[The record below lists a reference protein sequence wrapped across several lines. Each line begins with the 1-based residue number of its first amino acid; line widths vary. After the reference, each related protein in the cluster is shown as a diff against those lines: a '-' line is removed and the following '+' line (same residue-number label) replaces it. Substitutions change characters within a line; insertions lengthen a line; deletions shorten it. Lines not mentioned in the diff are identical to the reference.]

1 MILIT
6 NNQKVAETFRDTID
20 LHFMPEKTYQEI
32 LLYVRDKIHEG
43 HKLLSHP
50 LSGSVKPNETPFK
63 SILISKTMQVLDYD
77 SLVIIEDSLATVRKF
92 NNSKIT
98 PKWTE
103 SILDDFRVID
113 LSLIEGA
120 IEGNQYSN

>member
-6 NNQKVAETFRDTID
+6 NNHRVAEIFGDRIE
-20 LHFMPEKTYQEI
+20 LHFFPEKTYLNI

-43 HKLLSHP
+43 HRLMSHP

-63 SILISKTMQVLDYD
+63 SILISDKKAKLDYD
-77 SLVIIEDSLATVRKF
+77 SLVIIEDSIATVNKF
-92 NNSKIT
+92 NQNKKT
-98 PKWTE
+98 PKWTDR
-103 SILDDFRVID
+103 ILDDFMVID

-120 IEGNQYSN
+120 LQENI

>member
-6 NNQKVAETFRDTID
+6 NNQRVAETFGDNID

-32 LLYVRDKIHEG
+32 LLYTRDRIHEG
-43 HKLLSHP
+43 YKLLSHP

-63 SILISKTMQVLDYD
+63 SILISEKQQTLDYD

-92 NNSKIT
+92 NNNKIT

-113 LSLIEGA
+113 LSLIKGA
-120 IEGNQYSN
+120 IEGNQ

>member
-6 NNQKVAETFRDTID
+6 NNQKVAETFGDTID
-20 LHFMPEKTYQEI
+20 LLFMSEKTYQEI

-63 SILISKTMQVLDYD
+63 SILISRTKQALDYD

-92 NNSKIT
+92 NNNKIT
-98 PKWTE
+98 PRWTE

-120 IEGNQYSN
+120 IEGNQ

>member
-1 MILIT
+1 
-6 NNQKVAETFRDTID
+6 
-20 LHFMPEKTYQEI
+20 
-32 LLYVRDKIHEG
+32 
-43 HKLLSHP
+43 
-50 LSGSVKPNETPFK
+50 
-63 SILISKTMQVLDYD
+63 MQVLDYD

>member
-6 NNQKVAETFRDTID
+6 NNKRVAETFGDAID
-20 LHFMPEKTYQEI
+20 LLFMPEKTYQEI
-32 LLYVRDKIHEG
+32 LLFVRDMVHKG

-63 SILISKTMQVLDYD
+63 SILISKKKEALDYD
-77 SLVIIEDSLATVRKF
+77 SLLIIEDSISTVNKF
-92 NNSKIT
+92 NNDKIT

-103 SILDDFRVID
+103 SIADDFRVID
-113 LSLIEGA
+113 LSLIKGA
-120 IEGNQYSN
+120 IDGTQK

>member
-6 NNQKVAETFRDTID
+6 NNQKVAETFGDTID
-20 LHFMPEKTYQEI
+20 LLFMPEKSYQEI

-63 SILISKTMQVLDYD
+63 SILISKTKQTLDYD

-92 NNSKIT
+92 NNNKIT

-103 SILDDFRVID
+103 SILEDFRVID

-120 IEGNQYSN
+120 IEGNQ